1 MLLTH
6 FIWQTV
12 LKPLSGTN
20 AKNGAITPSLT
31 PTIHTIH
38 ARCYKASE
46 CGEGGGGGGT
56 NRQGNKCV
64 CGWGGAGGGEGVGGN
79 RTMRIQGDGH
89 QHNHLRRLACLLAC
103 YNGPAFTRLSLCRG
117 SLGVVLGDLV
127 DVAAW
132 GIVPC
137 VSKIDTLGG
146 GAWGGV
152 GGGVVLLV
160 TTAD

>member
-20 AKNGAITPSLT
+20 AT
-31 PTIHTIH
+31 
-38 ARCYKASE
+38 R
-46 CGEGGGGGGT
+46 
-56 NRQGNKCV
+56 
-64 CGWGGAGGGEGVGGN
+64 VGGN

-137 VSKIDTLGG
+137 VSKIDTLGEG
-146 GAWGGV
+146 GGRGAWGGW

-160 TTAD
+160 TTPD